1 MLGLPLLERRVVLRP
16 RQLVEVPE
24 NTLLWSKL
32 LLVQLYP
39 TVLTRSEEKLTV
51 LQFRGGWRLV
61 EEVRQRFD

>member
-24 NTLLWSKL
+24 DNLLWLKL
-32 LLVQLYP
+32 LLVQLSP

-51 LQFRGGWRLV
+51 LLCVYVLLFIVQFQSLTN
-61 EEVRQRFD
+61 